1 MSASQDN
8 LLDYKEHEAQGEN
21 LPNQSVVSEVDSEDV
36 VMEYERIIGD
46 PIPNTGCDEEDLFE
60 DDGITDSQLL
70 CATETPT
77 QEDNPEGL
85 DQSLEVVEIPPLEP
99 MDGIESQQNAPL
111 RDGQDIIGQEES
123 VPSPPSVEEIPLG
136 QGDSRHEDEQVS
148 YWSEP
153 SKQEICDFAQE
164 LT

>member
-1 MSASQDN
+1 
-8 LLDYKEHEAQGEN
+8 
-21 LPNQSVVSEVDSEDV
+21 
-36 VMEYERIIGD
+36 MEYERINGD
-46 PIPNTGCDEEDLFE
+46 PIPNIGCDGEDLFE

-70 CATETPT
+70 HATETPT
-77 QEDNPEGL
+77 QDDNPEGL
-85 DQSLEVVEIPPLEP
+85 DQSLEVVEIPPSEP

-148 YWSEP
+148 YRSEP
-153 SKQEICDFAQE
+153 SEQEVRNFAQE
-164 LT
+164 LKQTASLLDTVDAISGRSSRY